1 MLQSIGTC
9 VYIFVTVMIAVFD
22 FRDQQCCKSY
32 FFLELVT
39 VTVTSS
45 KKELVTGK
53 SYMSR
58 NVTSYRYKVTLK
70 CL

>member
-1 MLQSIGTC
+1 MFHLQKYVQKQISFFIP
-9 VYIFVTVMIAVFD
+9 VVSAVKVT
-22 FRDQQCCKSY
+22 Y
-32 FFLELVT
+32 FFKLVT

-58 NVTSYRYKVTLK
+58 NVTSYCYKVTLK
-70 CL
+70 FL

>member
-1 MLQSIGTC
+1 MATLTTSLLHI
-9 VYIFVTVMIAVFD
+9 VRSAVKVT
-22 FRDQQCCKSY
+22 

-58 NVTSYRYKVTLK
+58 NVTSYRYITLK
-70 CL
+70 FL